1 MIDRARVRAIFTA
14 ACAEPDAARRADLV
28 ALCCGDDLELRTEVL
43 SLLEHDAR
51 PAIDLE
57 RGIQQAHAG
66 VPDRI
71 GPYRVIELLGEGGMG
86 VVYLAEEATPHRIVA
101 IKVMHRSRLT
111 PARRARF
118 EREIAALGR
127 LRHPGIVPIYAAGT
141 DADGQPYFAMEFV
154 RGRPLLTWARET
166 TASIRARVERLVLI
180 ADAVQHA
187 HEHGVLHRDLKP
199 ANIMVDEHGHPRV
212 LDFGV
217 ARVHEPGRVDQVT
230 MTGAMLGTLAYMS
243 PEQVAGRGDR
253 QDPRTDLYALGV
265 VAFELLAGRLPYD
278 VGSASL
284 PEAARIIREREPD
297 ALSSLVPRSG
307 TDLDVIIGKALAK
320 EPARRYHTAAALA
333 DDLRRWLDGRPILAR
348 PPSAAYQLRRFA
360 ARHRAVAVA
369 TGLAL
374 VTLLAAAVVSSIFG
388 IRATRAQAAE
398 ARHAAA
404 ARWQAYV
411 AGVAAIESALLVP
424 DVVTARRRL
433 EALPDAADRPF
444 EAAHYAG
451 QVDGSTQV
459 LSVASPEP
467 GRPHQPGRPGHDVVY
482 SVAWSPD
489 GRSFAAGTADGR
501 VILRATAAGPGD
513 GPAIEHRLDS
523 STGAAVLTLQYTP
536 DGRALAAGTSG
547 GTLLVWDVDSGRER
561 WRMEE
566 TSWDAVCAARP
577 HGETG
582 IGGLTWYAD
591 GTLLAAGGGSGRIGI
606 LDGATGAVRTCIPIG
621 PAVIWEIVVE
631 DDSTV
636 LASTGAGEVVVAS
649 VPESRVVTSFTAH
662 APGTTVLARS
672 PDGRLI
678 ATGGRDGVVRL
689 WDRATWSL
697 ARVLSGHRDRAASVA
712 FTPDGTALLS
722 TSSDMTARLW
732 DVTHGSTIAIL
743 TGHTAAT
750 DCGAISPDGRR
761 IATGSND
768 GSVRLWDVDALR
780 AGATVVTHAA
790 AVTALAES
798 GTGLLLSADATG
810 RVHLSDGI
818 DGATIATLD
827 LAPPI
832 RAAAFSADATR
843 LAIGAGAASG
853 RLCLIDLRTG
863 VRRDLPAGTDASL
876 SRLCWQGEHLF
887 GIDGD
892 GMLHAWR
899 ADGTPRWSVPAHTG
913 RGVALAAS
921 PDGRTLVT
929 GGFDH
934 LARLWSAA
942 DGTALATLSGH
953 EWVVSAAAF
962 LDDDTVVTAGYDGT
976 VRRWSVGGRPLLPPT
991 THDHPVID
999 LALDRSRTRLAIAFN
1014 QPHLAIVDVVS
1025 GDLVATLRSLRTA
1038 PPRITWSDAG
1048 GRLLAVQG
1056 SEVAVWD
1063 DRGPGRRAADRPALA
1078 RARAVGT
1085 EVAAAAIR
1093 ATGGDHA
1100 RAHAIVAG
1108 RADLDPQARRAALHH
1123 LLGRA
1128 LAADAP

>member
-28 ALCCGDDLELRTEVL
+28 ALCCGDDIELQTEVM

-51 PAIDLE
+51 PAIDLD
-57 RGIQQAHAG
+57 RGIPESHAG
-66 VPDRI
+66 APDRI

-86 VVYLAEEATPHRIVA
+86 VVYLAEETTPHRVVA
-101 IKVMHRSRLT
+101 IKVIHRSRLT

-127 LRHPGIVPIYAAGT
+127 LRHPGIVPIYAAGA
-141 DADGQPYFAMEFV
+141 DADGQPYFTMEFV

-166 TASIRARVERLVLI
+166 NASIRHRVELLAHI

-199 ANIMVDEHGHPRV
+199 ANIMVDERGHPRV

-217 ARVHEPGRVDQVT
+217 ARVREPGSDDQVT

-253 QDPRTDLYALGV
+253 QDPRTDVYALGV

-297 ALSSLVPRSG
+297 ALSALVPRRG

-320 EPARRYHTAAALA
+320 DPARRYHTAAALA

-348 PPSAAYQLRRFA
+348 PPSAAYHLRRFA
-360 ARHRAVAVA
+360 TRHRAVAA
-369 TGLAL
+369 AAGIAL
-374 VTLLAAAVVSSIFG
+374 VTLLAATVISATFG
-388 IRATRAQAAE
+388 IRATRAQTAE

-411 AGVAAIESALLVP
+411 AGVAAIEAALLVP

-433 EALPDAADRPF
+433 DALPETGALPF
-444 EAAHYAG
+444 EAAHYAA
-451 QVDGSTQV
+451 QVDGSTHV
-459 LSVASPEP
+459 LPVASPGP
-467 GRPHQPGRPGHDVVY
+467 GGPRQRGRPGPDVVY

-489 GRSFAAGTADGR
+489 GRSLAAGTADGR
-501 VILRATAAGPGD
+501 VILWATRAGPD
-513 GPAIEHRLDS
+513 DEPAIAHRLES
-523 STGAAVLTLQYTP
+523 STGASVLALQYTP

-566 TSWDAVCAARP
+566 SAWDAVCAARP
-577 HGETG
+577 HGDTG
-582 IGGLTWYAD
+582 IGGLAWYAD
-591 GTLLAAGGGSGRIGI
+591 GTLLAAGGGSGRIAI

-621 PAVIWEIVVE
+621 PAIVWDIVVE
-631 DDSTV
+631 NDETV

-649 VPESRVVTSFTAH
+649 LPESRVVTSFTAH
-662 APGTTVLARS
+662 ASGTTVLARS

-689 WDRATWSL
+689 WDRDTWSI
-697 ARVLSGHRDRAASVA
+697 ARVLSGHRDRAASIA
-712 FTPDGTALLS
+712 FTPDGTGVLS

-732 DVTHGSTIAIL
+732 DVTQGSTIAIL
-743 TGHTAAT
+743 TGHIAAT
-750 DCGAISPDGRR
+750 DCGAVSPDGRH

-780 AGATVVTHAA
+780 AGARVVAHAA
-790 AVTALAES
+790 AVTTLVES
-798 GTGLLLSADATG
+798 ATGLLLSADATG
-810 RVHLSDGI
+810 RVHLSDGM
-818 DGATIATLD
+818 DGITIAAFD
-827 LAPPI
+827 LPPPV

-843 LAIGAGAASG
+843 LAIGAGAVAG

-892 GMLHAWR
+892 GMLHAWH
-899 ADGTPRWSVPAHTG
+899 ADGTPRWSVPAHAG

-942 DGTALATLSGH
+942 DGRALATLSGH

-962 LDDDTVVTAGYDGT
+962 LENDVVVTAGYDGT
-976 VRRWSVGGRPLLPPT
+976 VRRWSVSGQPLRPPT
-991 THDHPVID
+991 IHDHPVID
-999 LALDRSRTRLAIAFN
+999 LALDRSRARLALAFN
-1014 QPHLAIVDVVS
+1014 QPHIAIVDAAS

-1056 SEVAVWD
+1056 SAVAAWD

-1078 RARAVGT
+1078 RARAAGA
-1085 EVAAAAIR
+1085 EAAAAATR

-1108 RADLDPQARRAALHH
+1108 RTDLDPQTRRAALHH